1 MSTDSECLGWDY
13 ELGSS
18 LTDEHIRKVGGYKK
32 PKLKLVFAQTSR
44 PENGGIDNIRIPLA
58 VCNQVVG
65 RLIHISDL
73 ADRVEGFNAWKMLK
87 NSLTSEHN
95 TFKTVREEA
104 GKSFVIK
111 DYSGPMDW
119 KFGREIRAGDEL
131 RFESERLLGYM
142 YSGLAIP
149 AIPLLWGERV
159 PHPLDRTQKSHRF
172 VMYYDA
178 SLATMGIWYCHPSL
192 KEAFFMQTQPDFR
205 SFHISAL
212 ELLTMIW
219 GMWKLGKWARN
230 VGMVG
235 PLLLCAYGD
244 NSSVPLVV
252 HKTFAKSYGMEFI
265 MDLKRWVT
273 RTFDIDVHCSYYY
286 TLQQIQSD
294 NINVIPLWVTTKN
307 NLPADT
313 ITRGGCTTN
322 ENRAALL
329 ELFDEIS
336 RSGKSSPMLPH
347 LRHEPLHIHKH
358 LPSVESFHEAGS
370 AKQTMGA
377 VSSTDLL

>member
-13 ELGSS
+13 ELGSL

-87 NSLTSEHN
+87 NSLTLEHN
-95 TFKTVREEA
+95 VFKAAREEA
-104 GKSFVIK
+104 GESFNIRN
-111 DYSGPMDW
+111 YSSDMEW

-142 YSGLAIP
+142 YSGLAVT

-159 PHPLDRTQKSHRF
+159 QHRLDRTQKSHRF

-178 SLATMGIWYCHPSL
+178 LLATMGIWYCHPLL
-192 KEAFFMQTQPDFR
+192 KETFFMQTQPDYI

-212 ELLTMIW
+212 ELLTMI
-219 GMWKLGKWARN
+219 
-230 VGMVG
+230 
-235 PLLLCAYGD
+235 
-244 NSSVPLVV
+244 
-252 HKTFAKSYGMEFI
+252 
-265 MDLKRWVT
+265 
-273 RTFDIDVHCSYYY
+273 
-286 TLQQIQSD
+286 
-294 NINVIPLWVTTKN
+294 
-307 NLPADT
+307 
-313 ITRGGCTTN
+313 
-322 ENRAALL
+322 
-329 ELFDEIS
+329 
-336 RSGKSSPMLPH
+336 
-347 LRHEPLHIHKH
+347 
-358 LPSVESFHEAGS
+358 
-370 AKQTMGA
+370 
-377 VSSTDLL
+377 

>member
-13 ELGSS
+13 ELGSL

-87 NSLTSEHN
+87 NSLTLEHN
-95 TFKTVREEA
+95 VFKLARTAA
-104 GKSFVIK
+104 GESFNIK
-111 DYSGPMDW
+111 NYCGDMEW

-142 YSGLAIP
+142 YSGLAVA

-178 SLATMGIWYCHPSL
+178 SLATMGIWYCHPLL
-192 KEAFFMQTQPDFR
+192 KEAFFMQTQPDYR

-212 ELLTMIW
+212 ELLTMVW
-219 GMWKLGKWARN
+219 GMWKLGKWARK

-273 RTFDIDVHCSYYY
+273 RTFDIDVHCSYYR
-286 TLQQIQSD
+286 TSI
-294 NINVIPLWVTTKN
+294 K
-307 NLPADT
+307 
-313 ITRGGCTTN
+313 
-322 ENRAALL
+322 
-329 ELFDEIS
+329 
-336 RSGKSSPMLPH
+336 
-347 LRHEPLHIHKH
+347 KH
-358 LPSVESFHEAGS
+358 
-370 AKQTMGA
+370 
-377 VSSTDLL
+377 